1 MIPNNKIFYNKN
13 EIIYD
18 GKLYSRLYRMIDS
31 PGRYILH
38 FEFIS
43 TNSDYEQCIGLSL
56 FKFKGAVYING
67 ERVKLGRGEFTGMQF
82 SERTAPQKF
91 NVEIDMKSGVISI
104 YNSAR
109 GWREDIINHTPS
121 AVPAMI
127 VDKTGENSY
136 VFIATT
142 MFMTTTSMTLY
153 LALR

>member
-56 FKFKGAVYING
+56 LSLAGASLRECNFLK
-67 ERVKLGRGEFTGMQF
+67 EQH
-82 SERTAPQKF
+82 
-91 NVEIDMKSGVISI
+91 DKS
-104 YNSAR
+104 
-109 GWREDIINHTPS
+109 
-121 AVPAMI
+121 
-127 VDKTGENSY
+127 
-136 VFIATT
+136 
-142 MFMTTTSMTLY
+142 SM
-153 LALR
+153 

>member
-67 ERVKLGRGEFTGMQF
+67 ERVKLGGASLRECNFLKEQHH
-82 SERTAPQKF
+82 
-91 NVEIDMKSGVISI
+91 KS
-104 YNSAR
+104 
-109 GWREDIINHTPS
+109 
-121 AVPAMI
+121 
-127 VDKTGENSY
+127 
-136 VFIATT
+136 
-142 MFMTTTSMTLY
+142 SM
-153 LALR
+153 